1 MAEYEKYLK
10 NINWRDFGKVVPGK
24 TDTVFLPVGTIE
36 AHGIIPLG
44 TDIFIPEYLC
54 DELAPRYGGIIAPA
68 VNYGVTRTL
77 IAYPGSHTVTSATFE
92 SYLTEILIGF
102 GRSGFRKA
110 VVLNGHG
117 GHINELKNAARAAYD
132 ETGLFSL
139 VLHWWFMAPEAAKE
153 VYGAEGGHA
162 AAEETAGILTVDP
175 ALVRTEYLKE
185 TGAYVRGPGVSP
197 YPVPA
202 SILVESAESPLP
214 DPDVAKAKKYMN
226 RIVEKCGEAIEKVF
240 EGWEKEL
247 GRR

>member
-1 MAEYEKYLK
+1 MAESELYLK
-10 NINWRDFGKVVPGK
+10 NMNWRDFGKTVPEN
-24 TDTVFLPVGTIE
+24 TDVVFLPVGTIE

-54 DELAPRYGGIIAPA
+54 DELAPRFNGIIAPA

-92 SYLTEILIGF
+92 AYLTEILVGF

-117 GHINELKNAARAAYD
+117 GHIGELKTAARTAYD

-162 AAEETAGILTVDP
+162 AAEETAGILAVDP
-175 ALVRTEYLKE
+175 ELVRTEYMEE
-185 TGAYVRGPGVSP
+185 TGAYARGPGVSP

-202 SILVESAESPLP
+202 SILVESDESALP
-214 DPDVAKAKKYMN
+214 DPDVAKAREYMN
-226 RIVEKCGEAIEKVF
+226 RITEACAETIEKVF
-240 EGWEKEL
+240 DGWEKEL
-247 GRR
+247 GK

>member
-1 MAEYEKYLK
+1 MAEYERYLK
-10 NINWRDFGKVVPGK
+10 NINWRDFGKTVPEK

-54 DELAPRYGGIIAPA
+54 DELAPRFNGIIAPA

-92 SYLTEILIGF
+92 AYLAEILIGF
-102 GRSGFRKA
+102 GRSGFRT
-110 VVLNGHG
+110 
-117 GHINELKNAARAAYD
+117 AYD

-139 VLHWWFMAPEAAKE
+139 VLHWWFMAPDAAKE

-162 AAEETAGILTVDP
+162 AAEETAGILAVDP
-175 ALVRTEYLKE
+175 ALVRTEYLEE
-185 TGAYVRGPGVSP
+185 TGAYARVPGVSP

-202 SILVESAESPLP
+202 SILVESDESALP
-214 DPDVAKAKKYMN
+214 DPDVAKAKDYMN
-226 RIVEKCGEAIEKVF
+226 RITEACGETIEKVF
-240 EGWEKEL
+240 DGWEKEL
-247 GRR
+247 GK

>member
-1 MAEYEKYLK
+1 MVEYERYLK
-10 NINWRDFGKVVPGK
+10 NMNWRDFGKTVPEK
-24 TDTVFLPVGTIE
+24 TDVVFLPVGTIE
-36 AHGIIPLG
+36 AHGVIPLG
-44 TDIFIPEYLC
+44 TDILIPEYLC
-54 DELAPRYGGIIAPA
+54 DELAPRFNGIIAPA

-92 SYLTEILIGF
+92 AYLTEILVGF

-117 GHINELKNAARAAYD
+117 GHLNELKVAARTAYD

-139 VLHWWFMAPEAAKE
+139 LLHWWFTAPEAAKE

-162 AAEETAGILTVDP
+162 AAEETAGVLAVNP
-175 ALVRTEYLKE
+175 ELVRTEHLEK

-202 SILVESAESPLP
+202 SILVESGESALP
-214 DPDVAKAKKYMN
+214 DADVAKAKQYMN
-226 RIVEKCGEAIEKVF
+226 RIVAVCAEAIEKAF

-247 GRR
+247 GK

>member
-1 MAEYEKYLK
+1 MTEHGRYLK
-10 NINWRDFGKVVPGK
+10 KMNWRDFGKVVPEK
-24 TDTVFLPVGTIE
+24 TDTVFLPVGTLE

-54 DELAPRYGGIIAPA
+54 DELAPRFNGIIAPA
-68 VNYGVTRTL
+68 VNYGITRTL

-92 SYLTEILIGF
+92 AYLTEILVGF
-102 GRSGFRKA
+102 GRTGFRKA
-110 VVLNGHG
+110 VIVNGHG
-117 GHINELKNAARAAYD
+117 GHIDELKTAVRAAYD

-162 AAEETAGILTVDP
+162 AAEETAGILAVDP
-175 ALVRTEYLKE
+175 ELVRAEYLEE
-185 TGAYVRGPGVSP
+185 TAAYVRGPGVSP

-202 SILVESAESPLP
+202 PILVESDNSPLP

-226 RIVEKCGEAIEKVF
+226 RIVEKCAKAIEKTF
-240 EGWEKEL
+240 EGWKKEL
-247 GRR
+247 ER

>member
-1 MAEYEKYLK
+1 M
-10 NINWRDFGKVVPGK
+10 NWRDFGKIVPTK

-54 DELAPRYGGIIAPA
+54 DELAPRFNGIIAPA

-92 SYLTEILIGF
+92 AYLTEILVGF
-102 GRSGFRKA
+102 GRNGFRKA

-132 ETGLFSL
+132 ETDLFSL
-139 VLHWWFMAPEAAKE
+139 VLHWWFMAPEAVKD

-162 AAEETAGILTVDP
+162 AAEETAGILAVDP
-175 ALVRTEYLKE
+175 GLVRTEYLNK

-247 GRR
+247 GR